1 MLARSVSLAA
11 LLAVASPA
19 LAQTLITGT
28 VRDPAGS
35 PLSATRLWVA
45 GSSIGATS
53 DADGRYRL
61 VVPKGAAKVGD
72 SLAVRAIR
80 VGFAAMER
88 RVRVGGDSVRLDFA
102 LTPVATAL
110 EAIVVNDARGAMP
123 DAAMRAPAADRA
135 FASREARG
143 ATAKKASTGGERA
156 TRGDARG
163 DDIASAGILTAAV
176 WDDLEHWKEY
186 RRYLDRAG
194 QGGQNPWNLD
204 PSHATR
210 PAPIAR
216 GSSRSALDLG
226 FLVDA
231 TGSMGDEMQFLQSEL
246 RDIVTRVHDA
256 EPELDIRISIVFYR
270 DRGDEFV
277 TRTLPFTRSVDS
289 AVAFLAGTSA
299 GGGGDYPEDM
309 NAGFAEMMRQDWSRD
324 VAPRMLFVIGDA
336 PPQLYQDERYTY
348 REAIREAGG
357 DRIAMYPVAASGID
371 QPTEYLFRAMAAMT
385 GGKYIFLTDDSGV
398 GESHEKPDISGY
410 EVEKLNELMVRE
422 IRKYVRGY
430 LGTRAVAAN
439 GRP

>member
-11 LLAVASPA
+11 LLAAASPA
-19 LAQTLITGT
+19 LAQTLVTGT
-28 VRDPAGS
+28 VRDPAGAA
-35 PLSATRLWVA
+35 LAGTRLWVA
-45 GSSIGATS
+45 GSSFGTTS
-53 DADGRYRL
+53 DAAGRYRFI
-61 VVPKGAAKVGD
+61 VAKGVTRVGD
-72 SLAVRAIR
+72 TLTIRAIR

-88 RVRVGGDSVRLDFA
+88 RVRVGGDSVRLDFQ
-102 LTPVATAL
+102 LTPVAAAL
-110 EAIVVNDARGAMP
+110 EEVVVSDARGAMT

-135 FASREARG
+135 FARREARG
-143 ATAKKASTGGERA
+143 EAAKKAAVRGGA
-156 TRGDARG
+156 TRGDARS

-194 QGGQNPWNLD
+194 QGAQNPWKLD

-210 PAPIAR
+210 PAPVAR

-289 AVAFLAGTSA
+289 AVAFLSGTSA

-348 REAIREAGG
+348 REAIRDAGG

-410 EVEKLNELMVRE
+410 EVEKLNDLMVRE
-422 IRKYVRGY
+422 IRKYVRSY
-430 LGTRAVAAN
+430 LGTRAVAATS
-439 GRP
+439 RE